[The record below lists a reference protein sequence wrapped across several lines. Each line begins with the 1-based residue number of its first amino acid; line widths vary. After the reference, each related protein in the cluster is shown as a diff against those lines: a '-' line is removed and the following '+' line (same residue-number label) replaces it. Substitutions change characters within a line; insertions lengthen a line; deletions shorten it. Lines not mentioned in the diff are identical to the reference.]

1 MGYSQENLRRLRH
14 MNVIVSD
21 VDHAAQIVIEL
32 CKYTGKKTQQ
42 HIRPKEVV
50 LWATGK
56 RVLDAVHMNMI
67 ISHTGHFGRICLTVS
82 ATPGVSATVPGSWLG
97 APCAPFAF
105 NPSSAAFAFSIG
117 YTHRLYQAVFSAVG
131 GSIWL
136 LPRRPLGS

>member
-1 MGYSQENLRRLRH
+1 

-56 RVLDAVHMNMI
+56 RFLDAVHMNMI
-67 ISHTGHFGRICLTVS
+67 ISHTGRYGRICLTIS

-105 NPSSAAFAFSIG
+105 NPSSAAFASASATPIG
-117 YTHRLYQAVFSAVG
+117 CTRLSSVLLAAAFGCSPG
-131 GSIWL
+131 GLWGAEL
-136 LPRRPLGS
+136 ERFAGV